1 MRTLPTTALLLALA
15 LPDAAANTI
24 SVEFHGVVS
33 FSSIASGPFAGK
45 GPGTHVEVAFNV
57 TTPGTPL
64 TPGQF
69 ETFDIVPAS
78 FELDVGGAQLGL
90 ASSPSLGIQNDYPVA
105 DGAFVFMT
113 KLQSNHWMEI
123 ELHDSSGT
131 AFGST
136 NLALLGGSYAGNLFD
151 TVDWNLLVGAGSAS
165 FALTSLVVHP
175 ESGGPIGTP
184 YCTSVAGASGVPAT
198 ISATG
203 STSVAA
209 NEVEL
214 HAAGLPQNQ
223 SGIFLY
229 GPNAIQT
236 PFSGGFLCVGGGV
249 KRLLPPLNSGASGA
263 IHRVLDLTAPP
274 ANAGPF
280 AILPGSTWRFQA
292 WFRDPATTSNLT
304 NGLAISFIH

>member
-1 MRTLPTTALLLALA
+1 MRTLSTTALLVALA
-15 LPDAAANTI
+15 LPAAANTI
-24 SVEFHGVVS
+24 SIEFRGSVS

-45 GPGTHVEVAFNV
+45 GPGTPVSVAFNV
-57 TTPGTPL
+57 TTPGTPIA
-64 TPGQF
+64 PGQF
-69 ETFDIVPAS
+69 ENFTIVPAS
-78 FELDVGGAQLGL
+78 FQLDIGGATLGL
-90 ASSPSLGIQNDYPVA
+90 NSSPALGISNDFPVA
-105 DGAFVFMT
+105 DGAFLFMT
-113 KLQSNHWMEI
+113 QLQSSHWMEI

-131 AFGST
+131 VFNST
-136 NLALLGGSYAGNLFD
+136 NLALLTGTHAGGSFD
-151 TVDWNLLVGAGSAS
+151 TVDWNLLLGAGSAS
-165 FALTSLVVHP
+165 IALTSLVVHP
-175 ESGGPIGTP
+175 ESGGPIGTS

-198 ISATG
+198 ISASG

-214 HAAGLPQNQ
+214 HAAGLPPSQ

-236 PFSGGFLCVGGGV
+236 PFAGGFLCVGGGV
-249 KRLLPPLNSGASGA
+249 KRLLPPLNSGASGT

-292 WFRDPATTSNLT
+292 WFRDPATVSNLT
-304 NGLAISFIH
+304 DGLALTFIH